1 MPAYDEQIKDLEDEI
16 KKTKYN
22 KRTQHHIGLVKAKIA
37 KIKEKQSNRSKSG
50 SSEGFA
56 VKKSGNATVAL
67 LGFPSVGKSTLLNA
81 LTDAESKT
89 ASYAFTTVTVVPGM
103 LEHKNAKI
111 QILDLPGII
120 RGASKGVGRGRE
132 VISVLRQAD
141 LVLIVLE
148 PNKAAEQ
155 FDALKKEAYDSGIRL
170 NELPPDVRITKDSK
184 GGLTIY
190 RTVKTDLDN
199 KTIEAILR
207 EFKIANATV
216 IIRQDITVDQLI
228 DVIEGNKIYT
238 KRVVAMNKID
248 TIDSDEGNKL
258 VEKVG
263 ADLGISAASHYNIEK
278 LKDMIFDELGFIRIY
293 LKEVGKKP
301 DMDIPLVLT
310 GKVTVRSVCNSLHRE
325 FESKF
330 RFARIWGLSAK
341 FDGQKVNLDH
351 QLIDNDILE
360 ITLN

>member
-1 MPAYDEQIKDLEDEI
+1 MPSYDDQIKDLEDEL

-37 KIKEKQSNRSKSG
+37 KIKEKQAGRGKSAP
-50 SSEGFA
+50 SEGFA
-56 VKKSGNATVAL
+56 VKKSGNATIAL

-89 ASYAFTTVTVVPGM
+89 AAYAFTTVSVVPGM
-103 LEHKNAKI
+103 LEHKHARI

-120 RGASKGVGRGRE
+120 RGASKGAGRGRE

-141 LVLIVLE
+141 MVLIVLE
-148 PNKAAEQ
+148 PHKTQEQ
-155 FDALKKEAYDSGIRL
+155 LDALKKEVYDSGIRL
-170 NELPPDVRITKDSK
+170 NETAPDVKITKDSK

-190 RTVKTDLDN
+190 RTVKTELDN
-199 KTIEAILR
+199 KTVEGILR
-207 EFKIANATV
+207 EFRIANATV
-216 IIRQDITVDQLI
+216 IIRENVTVDQFI

-238 KRVVAMNKID
+238 KLIVAINKID
-248 TIDSDEGNKL
+248 TVSEQEA
-258 VEKVG
+258 EKVLQMTG
-263 ADLGISAASHYNIEK
+263 ADIAISASSRHNIGV
-278 LKDMIFDELGFIRIY
+278 LKDMIFDHLGFIRIY

-301 DMDIPLVLT
+301 DMEIPLVLT

-325 FESKF
+325 FEEKF
-330 RFARIWGLSAK
+330 RFAKIWGDSAK

-351 QLIDNDILE
+351 ELMDNDIVE
-360 ITLN
+360 ISLV